1 MNGTPTL
8 RMEVAWTPGR
18 PTRVVALTN
27 TRPQA
32 AQVLVGRGVA
42 EALKLVPA
50 LFSVCGRA
58 QSTAAIAA
66 CAAAGADD
74 VTRAEGWMEERA
86 VAAETA
92 QEHLW
97 RLMLDWPTLFGHGIR
112 RERFS
117 NLYRRLAQ
125 ITDRDARAAFDL
137 GGELLDLVAVELLGG
152 FFQSIREPQ
161 GLGEFVERSR
171 RGGSIGAALGDLI
184 EMGSST
190 PEVEAVALLPALP
203 AATWVQSLVAVP
215 DASYCAAPTLDG
227 AAHETGVLA
236 RHAKSLLV
244 RMLIQRGHRIAARLF
259 ARVVDLADCGSR
271 MRHPLAPDMP
281 VLVDAAPLGDGGG
294 LACVE
299 TARGLLMHAVRLE
312 DGKIAD
318 YAIVA
323 PTEWNFHPDGPFVR
337 EAGGWTAATREAAEL
352 RLKALVLAL
361 DPCVEYQIVLR
372 DADDA

>member
-1 MNGTPTL
+1 MSGAPVL
-8 RMEVAWTPGR
+8 RLEVVWSATQ
-18 PTRVVALTN
+18 PTRVAAITN

-32 AQVLVGRGVA
+32 AQVLVGRSVA

-66 CAAAGADD
+66 CTAAGADE
-74 VTRAEGWMEERA
+74 VTRTEGWLEELT

-97 RLMLDWPTLFGHGIR
+97 RLMLDWPALFGHDIR

-117 NLYRRLAQ
+117 SLYRRLAQ
-125 ITDRDARAAFDL
+125 VTTRDTRAAFDL

-152 FFQSIREPQ
+152 FFLSIREPQ

-171 RGGSIGAALGDLI
+171 RGGSLGAALGDLI

-190 PEVEAVALLPALP
+190 SETEAVALLPPQP
-203 AATWVQSLVAVP
+203 AATWAQALVAVP
-215 DASYCAAPTLDG
+215 DAAYCAMPTLDG
-227 AAHETGVLA
+227 VARETGVLA
-236 RHAKSLLV
+236 RHTRSQLV
-244 RMLIQRGHRIAARLF
+244 RMLVQRGHRIAARLF
-259 ARVVDLADCGSR
+259 ARAVDLADCGSR

-281 VLVDAAPLGDGGG
+281 VLVDATPLGDGTG

-299 TARGLLMHAVRLE
+299 TARGLLMHALRIE

-323 PTEWNFHPDGPFVR
+323 PTEWNFHPEGPFVR
-337 EAGGWTAATREAAEL
+337 EASGWTAPTREAAEL

-361 DPCVEYQIVLR
+361 DPCVDYEIVLR
-372 DADDA
+372 DTADA

>member
-1 MNGTPTL
+1 MSGAPVL
-8 RMEVAWTPGR
+8 RLEVAWSAAQPA
-18 PTRVVALTN
+18 RVVAVTN
-27 TRPQA
+27 TRPRA
-32 AQVLVGRGVA
+32 AQVLVGRSVA

-58 QSTAAIAA
+58 QGTAAIAA
-66 CAAAGADD
+66 CAAAGANDL
-74 VTRAEGWMEERA
+74 TRAEGWMEERA

-97 RLMLDWPTLFGHGIR
+97 RLMLDWPALFGHDVR

-125 ITDRDARAAFDL
+125 ITTRDARAAFDL

-152 FFQSIREPQ
+152 FFQAIREPQ

-171 RGGSIGAALGDLI
+171 RGGSLGAALGDLI

-190 PEVEAVALLPALP
+190 SEAEAVALLPARS
-203 AATWVQSLVAVP
+203 AATWAQSLSAVP
-215 DASYCAAPTLDG
+215 DADYCTTPTLDG
-227 AAHETGVLA
+227 VACETGVLA
-236 RHAKSLLV
+236 RHTRSQLV
-244 RMLIQRGHRIAARLF
+244 RMLVQRGHRIAARLF
-259 ARVVDLADCGSR
+259 ARAVDLADCGSR

-281 VLVDAAPLGDGGG
+281 LLVDAAPLGDGGG

-323 PTEWNFHPDGPFVR
+323 PTEWNFHPEGPFAC
-337 EAGGWTAATREAAEL
+337 EAGGWTAATRDAAEL

-372 DADDA
+372 DAGDA

>member
-8 RMEVAWTPGR
+8 RMEVAWAPDQ

-32 AQVLVGRGVA
+32 AKVLVGRDVA

-66 CAAAGADD
+66 CVAAGATDQA
-74 VTRAEGWMEERA
+74 RAEDWMEERV

-97 RLMLDWPTLFGHGIR
+97 RLMLDWPALFGHGIR

-117 NLYRRLAQ
+117 NLYRRLGQ
-125 ITDRDARAAFDL
+125 ITARDARAAFDL

-152 FFQSIREPQ
+152 FFLSIREPQ

-171 RGGSIGAALGDLI
+171 QGGGIGAALGDLI

-190 PEVEAVALLPALP
+190 PETEAVALMPALP
-203 AATWVQSLVAVP
+203 ATTWAQSLVAVP
-215 DASYCAAPTLDG
+215 DATYCATPTLDG
-227 AAHETGVLA
+227 AARETGVLA
-236 RHAKSLLV
+236 RHATSQLV
-244 RMLIQRGHRIAARLF
+244 RMLVQRGHRIAARLF
-259 ARVVDLADCGSR
+259 ARAVDLADCGSR

-281 VLVDAAPLGDGGG
+281 VLVDVSPLGDGGG

-299 TARGLLMHAVRLE
+299 TARGLLMHALRIE

-337 EAGGWTAATREAAEL
+337 EASGWMASTREAAEL

-372 DADDA
+372 EADDA